1 MPRGRKPKDT
11 IQANSFKTWLGKK
24 FKNRGFKTKTREE
37 SFEEV
42 LKIFY
47 GPNWKD
53 KSDVLEA
60 KRKDFKKLRE
70 AINPLKEGDK
80 KQILDYVEAK
90 CDKEGNISARR
101 FANILIDITIWY
113 SDEERKK
120 AQAQVDK
127 HSIPPS
133 DVLPEE
139 DVSTYIA
146 KARHLY
152 NKIKGR
158 IKKALSPKEI
168 VQKLKSPTTL
178 GTGLSYGVGIGSWFL
193 YRLGFGTTF
202 PVVLGPVPLKHVDEI
217 EVARSGKI
225 LKFRATGSVFLAGQ
239 PGAKDSIIVR
249 GVLSKWEVYELLWLW
264 TLFVFGQSKAQVF
277 DDKMFGGFKTSSLT
291 RMGGIGNIDFSKI
304 RKLTDVTKIEESLA
318 NKTYEYHA
326 TFPIVTRHF
335 IIPNCYIE
343 TFSFEEKLPLKD
355 TLQYTILLRTY
366 EHHDSFS
373 FYQDMDDEDKLT
385 GTAYYGLN
393 PNKTSM
399 QGTIEF
405 VTNILW
411 RTLGATGMWVENNE
425 WKLGDAKS
433 PRKLDTYY
441 NIGFESIASALLMGV
456 SGIT

>member
-1 MPRGRKPKDT
+1 MPRGRKQEDT
-11 IQANSFKTWLGKK
+11 IQANSFKTWLSKRY
-24 FKNRGFKTKTREE
+24 KNRGFKTNTREE
-37 SFEEV
+37 AFEEV

-47 GPNWKD
+47 GPNWKN
-53 KSDVLEA
+53 KSNVLEA

-70 AINPLKEGDK
+70 AINPLKREDNK
-80 KQILDYVEAK
+80 RILDYVEEK
-90 CDKEGNISARR
+90 CDKEGNISTRR

-113 SDEERKK
+113 SDEQRKK
-120 AQAQVDK
+120 AQAEVDK
-127 HSIPPS
+127 HSIPLS
-133 DVLPEE
+133 DVLPDE
-139 DVSTYIA
+139 DTSGYIA
-146 KARHLY
+146 KARSLY

-158 IKKALSPKEI
+158 IKKGISPKEVI
-168 VQKLKSPTTL
+168 QSLQRNPIAL
-178 GTGLSYGVGIGSWFL
+178 GTGLSYGIGIASWFL
-193 YRLGFGTTF
+193 YRGGFGTTF

-239 PGAKDSIIVR
+239 KGAKDSIIVT
-249 GVLSKWEVYELLWLW
+249 GVLSKWEVYELLCLW
-264 TLFVFGQSKAQVF
+264 ILFVFGQSKVQAF
-277 DDKMFGGFKTSSLT
+277 NDKMFGGFKTSSLIP
-291 RMGGIGNIDFSKI
+291 MGKIDFTKI
-304 RKLTDVTKIEESLA
+304 RKLTDVSKVEESLS

-355 TLQYTILLRTY
+355 TLQYTILLRTH

-373 FYQDMDDEDKLT
+373 FYQEMDSDDKLT

-399 QGTIEF
+399 QGTLEF
-405 VTNILW
+405 ATNIIW
-411 RTLGATGMWVENNE
+411 RALGASGMWVENNE

-433 PRKLDTYY
+433 SGKLDTYY
-441 NIGFESIASALLMGV
+441 NVGFESIASALLMGV